1 MRVLL
6 IDDEQFYFKLL
17 QKSLKEAEYKLEY
30 AKTGNEGLA
39 KIPTFEPEMLIVD
52 LKLPELDGFQILER
66 LRKDPRFSYI
76 PVIVITSKD
85 ELSEKLRAF
94 ELGADDYLV
103 KPFQPEELVARMG
116 ILARR
121 GRAMQMVHKETAKA
135 ADATTVTVHS
145 LRGGLGCSSIV
156 VNLGLA
162 FQKLWG
168 KQTLLI
174 DSVLTAGQVALMLD
188 AKSTATW
195 ENLVGVETENIDDA
209 AVSEIMC
216 AHKSGIRYIASPR
229 YPIAADTFTH
239 ETLKALIENLKS
251 HNDFI
256 VVDTSHDFSD
266 LTIHMLTMSSTI
278 LLVMA
283 PEMASLRTTLS
294 AVEIYDRLGI
304 PLEKVKIVL
313 NNNSSSPAIKQAQLE
328 RVLKHPID
336 FVLPYEAGEV
346 NRALLIDNDI
356 IKASQGLAIEVVRQN
371 LPILLRMDDGNPGW
385 FIAGDCSSRVG
396 AGSLHADDSPL
407 GIDGYGTCA
416 VGILHVG

>member
-17 QKSLKEAEYKLEY
+17 QKALKEAEYKLEY
-30 AKTGNEGLA
+30 ARSGNEGLA

-52 LKLPELDGFQILER
+52 LKLPEPDGFQILER
-66 LRKDPRFSYI
+66 LRKDPKFSYI

-85 ELSEKLRAF
+85 ELSEKLKAF

-121 GRAMQMVHKETAKA
+121 GRAMQIAQKGTTKA
-135 ADATTVTVHS
+135 TEASVVAVHS
-145 LRGGLGCSSIV
+145 LRGGLGCSSIA

-188 AKSTATW
+188 AKPTATW
-195 ENLVGVETENIDDA
+195 ENLVGVETENIDDVV
-209 AVSEIMC
+209 VSEIMGS
-216 AHKSGIRYIASPR
+216 HKSGIRYIASPR

-239 ETLKALIENLKS
+239 ETLKVLIEEIKR
-251 HNDFI
+251 HNDFV

-283 PEMASLRTTLS
+283 PEMASLRTSMS
-294 AVEIYDRLGI
+294 ALEIYDRLGI
-304 PLEKVKIVL
+304 TLDKVKIVL
-313 NNNSSSPAIKQAQLE
+313 NNNSSNPAIKQAQLE
-328 RVLKHPID
+328 KVLRHPID

-346 NRALLIDNDI
+346 NRALNFGQPFILNNPD
-356 IKASQGLAIEVVRQN
+356 
-371 LPILLRMDDGNPGW
+371 LPICLVLERMAYEMSGEAFKALPPAAPSPTW
-385 FIAGDCSSRVG
+385 KRVTSQL
-396 AGSLHADDSPL
+396 ANK
-407 GIDGYGTCA
+407 
-416 VGILHVG
+416 